1 MTSGNDEEEQMLL
14 RLEEYSLFLISGNA
28 AENTRISY
36 ERDLLQF
43 EKWLRLK
50 IAERELFDIS
60 STVLDEYIIALNS
73 SGKSSA
79 TISRAVTA
87 LKKYFNWAL
96 KSGYIF
102 NDPSVG
108 LESPKVIRKR
118 PVASDN
124 IDILKLIKAIDVKH
138 EKGLRDLAIIRLIM
152 STGLSSSEILSLM
165 LKDVNL
171 EKRILCAGEGRR
183 RRILRPDRKTLTA
196 LKNYI
201 TKGRPQIAARA
212 GIGST
217 ADLDAQKS
225 CEGLSS
231 PEALLFLNQNG
242 KKMSRQG
249 LWKNF
254 KGYALNAGISGK
266 ITPETLRHSFAISA
280 LKAGDDIETVRKK
293 LGHVTN
299 SSALEYE
306 SIINDT
312 GNVY

>member
-1 MTSGNDEEEQMLL
+1 MKKETDRSSGVTSGNDEEEKMLL

-73 SGKSSA
+73 SGKSSS

-201 TKGRPQIAARA
+201 TKGRPQIAMDSHE
-212 GIGST
+212 IFSF
-217 ADLDAQKS
+217 
-225 CEGLSS
+225 
-231 PEALLFLNQNG
+231 LF
-242 KKMSRQG
+242 K
-249 LWKNF
+249 
-254 KGYALNAGISGK
+254 
-266 ITPETLRHSFAISA
+266 P
-280 LKAGDDIETVRKK
+280 
-293 LGHVTN
+293 
-299 SSALEYE
+299 
-306 SIINDT
+306 
-312 GNVY
+312 